1 MHWLHLIRW
10 KNLLLIVYLMGI
22 CGFYIQAYNS
32 HSSTLLYLI
41 LTLSILLTAAAGNI
55 INDIMDIDADTIN
68 RPNRKIIPDV
78 ISIPA
83 ANIAYGIFI
92 ILSLGCTFLLFL
104 HAHTYVILIVS
115 ISHLMLFFYSRYFK
129 RTVFLGNLMIAWLTV
144 LPFVMVYLYQF
155 VEKNMNINILSVGI
169 LFHYLVFSFLSTLL
183 REVVKD
189 IQDVPGDLHAQF
201 KTLPVVM
208 GTTVAKWIALLIT
221 GFIIFHSVY
230 FLYITPNELFGTWKM
245 FIYIIFVLLP
255 SIVILYFI
263 YRFNAYNEFEKIST
277 WIKIWMFCGIT
288 SMLIWI

>member
-22 CGFYIQAYNS
+22 CGFYIQAYVS
-32 HSSTLLYLI
+32 HSSTLLYFI
-41 LTLSILLTAAAGNI
+41 LTVSIVLTAAAGNI

-68 RPNRKIIPDV
+68 KPHRKIIPNV

-92 ILSLGCTFLLFL
+92 ILSLGCTFFLFI

-115 ISHLMLFFYSRYFK
+115 ISQLMLFFYSRYFK

-144 LPFVMVYLYQF
+144 LPFVMVFLFQS
-155 VEKNMNINILSVGI
+155 VEKNMNTNILYSGI

-189 IQDVPGDLHAQF
+189 IQDLPGDMHAQF

-221 GFIIFHSVY
+221 GVIIFHSVY
-230 FLYITPNELFGTWKM
+230 FLYITPTELFGTWKM
-245 FIYIIFVLLP
+245 LMYIIFVLLP
-255 SIVILYFI
+255 TIVILYFI
-263 YRFNAYNEFEKIST
+263 YRFNAHHEFEKIST
-277 WIKIWMFCGIT
+277 WIKIWMFGGIT
-288 SMLIWI
+288 SMLIWL